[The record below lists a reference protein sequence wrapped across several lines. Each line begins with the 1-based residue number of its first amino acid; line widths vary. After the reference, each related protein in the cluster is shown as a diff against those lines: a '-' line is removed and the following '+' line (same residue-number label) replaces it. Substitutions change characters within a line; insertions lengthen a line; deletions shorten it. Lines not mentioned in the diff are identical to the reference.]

1 MLPVKKTLLAL
12 VLLCCSGF
20 VFGAVSDLSVTKYR
34 LIEKTRINRSDYQY
48 TYAITLRI
56 I

>member
-34 LIEKTRINRSDYQY
+34 LIEKPGSTDPTINTPTR
-48 TYAITLRI
+48 
-56 I
+56 